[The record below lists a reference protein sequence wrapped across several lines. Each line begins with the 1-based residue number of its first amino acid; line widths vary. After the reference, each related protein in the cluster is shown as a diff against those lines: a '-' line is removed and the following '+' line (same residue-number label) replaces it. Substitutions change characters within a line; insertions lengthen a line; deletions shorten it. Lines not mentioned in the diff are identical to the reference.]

1 MARYRV
7 IEIIETDGFGNERK
21 LYTIQI
27 KKFYYLFYKNLSIDY
42 TCVGHKRLV
51 ELSRRGIIELP
62 SKEKA
67 IELCE
72 IIKKYE
78 DFVYKDSEFLI
89 GYSRY
94 YKCPIFLKLSSGF
107 RHYYDYCLT
116 EAEFKDEIDRN
127 YKSVTKNVL
136 YID

>member
-7 IEIIETDGFGNERK
+7 IEIIETDGLGNERK
-21 LYTIQI
+21 LYTIQV
-27 KKFYYLFYKNLSIDY
+27 KKFYYLFYKNFSINY

-51 ELSRRGIIELP
+51 ELRCGTIKLP

-72 IIKKYE
+72 TIKKYE
-78 DFVYKDSEFLI
+78 NFVYKDSEFLI
-89 GYSRY
+89 GYSKY
-94 YKCPIFLKLSSGF
+94 YKCPIFLKSSNEF
-107 RHYYDYCLT
+107 RYCYDYYFT

-136 YID
+136 YTD